1 MSDRTSQMSDTEF
14 EAEVCRRAKCVL
26 SLRGSKETKLNVTSV
41 RRYRGERNEA
51 AIVELAREVASDTQY
66 WAN

>member
-1 MSDRTSQMSDTEF
+1 MSEDRNEMSDAEF

-26 SLRGSKETKLNVTSV
+26 SLRGSKEKQLNVTSI
-41 RRYRGERNEA
+41 RRYRGSRTEA

-66 WAN
+66 WAS